1 MTRYKNKKST
11 VRADAP
17 LVSQSTDIFRPNGFW
32 RLQVSDDAEYRK
44 TCAGQNLECS
54 SIQRASESLAKKKEA
69 DECEEERRR
78 RRRMKWEWKRGRE
91 TTGQGRPTAHARLL
105 LLLPPHALSSSRTTK
120 YSHDDVVYIPRES
133 FSLLSSEIFLWKKKK
148 KSFTAAD
155 QQFGWW
161 GHRWVINT
169 CQWFN
174 GTSETNPKWDLGT
187 GHRK

>member
-69 DECEEERRR
+69 DECEEERR
-78 RRRMKWEWKRGRE
+78 
-91 TTGQGRPTAHARLL
+91 
-105 LLLPPHALSSSRTTK
+105 
-120 YSHDDVVYIPRES
+120 
-133 FSLLSSEIFLWKKKK
+133 KKKK
-148 KSFTAAD
+148 KKTNEMGMKEREGDDGPRPSDSARKAAAAAAARALELPHD
-155 QQFGWW
+155 
-161 GHRWVINT
+161 
-169 CQWFN
+169 
-174 GTSETNPKWDLGT
+174 
-187 GHRK
+187 